1 MELEVT
7 AAQEST
13 SVKKSIILKP
23 TNPGDVKV
31 VLVKQYLSS
40 SDGKEHENEATC
52 NKVDAPSR
60 ANKRKSFELAGAE
73 QFNKQC
79 PSGKRKRSVQL
90 AGTSKPTVPLV
101 QDLPKD
107 HNSSLDIDEDV
118 DCIQGTSDNSIQ
130 ALPSMEHYQSAI
142 EVLPSSTT
150 HVNKSLDLL
159 LQQDDELVNQFQDCI
174 LLPNW
179 LDKKNTVSLADSR
192 RVKLDEY
199 KSLFS
204 SCDLDSPQVNN
215 NRKCQ
220 SLFETYHLVNKVQKS
235 IVDEM

>member
-40 SDGKEHENEATC
+40 SDGKEHENEAT
-52 NKVDAPSR
+52 S
-60 ANKRKSFELAGAE
+60 NKRKSFELAGAE

-118 DCIQGTSDNSIQ
+118 DCMQGTSDNSIQ
-130 ALPSMEHYQSAI
+130 ALPSKEHYQSAI

-159 LQQDDELVNQFQDCI
+159 LQQDDKLVNQFQDCI

-179 LDKKNTVSLADSR
+179 LDKK
-192 RVKLDEY
+192 K
-199 KSLFS
+199 
-204 SCDLDSPQVNN
+204 
-215 NRKCQ
+215 
-220 SLFETYHLVNKVQKS
+220 
-235 IVDEM
+235 